1 MLNHV
6 TMMGR
11 LTADPELR
19 HTQSGIPVT
28 SFRIAVD
35 RNYADQEGE
44 VKTDF
49 YDVTAWRGTAEVI
62 SKYFS
67 KGRMI
72 AIDGRLETQRWTDR
86 DGNNRVTVGIVAEN
100 IYFADS
106 KRDND
111 EDEDDGRGRKSSRKP
126 VAKGRKSSRP
136 ARDEEYEEYEDY
148 EDDNFDEDGGYEEPP
163 RRNGRKAGGSKNRG
177 SRRAA

>member
-19 HTQSGIPVT
+19 RTQSGISVT

-49 YDVTAWRGTAEVI
+49 FDVCAWRSVAEIVC
-62 SKYFS
+62 KYCS

-72 AIDGRLETQRWTDR
+72 AIDGRLETREWQDR
-86 DGNNRVTVGIVAEN
+86 DGHNRVSVGIVAESVF
-100 IYFADS
+100 FADS
-106 KRDND
+106 KREREERTEEAQPAENKSASKGKGTGRTG
-111 EDEDDGRGRKSSRKP
+111 GRGRK
-126 VAKGRKSSRP
+126 
-136 ARDEEYEEYEDY
+136 
-148 EDDNFDEDGGYEEPP
+148 
-163 RRNGRKAGGSKNRG
+163 
-177 SRRAA
+177 AA